1 MPLGHPLSYWCCH
14 TYRCNTEG
22 LTFGSP
28 RWSTFS
34 ATTNSASC
42 TDHHTCDPGEFVAV
56 QATTSSDRVCSQ
68 CHEGVTFSSGAN
80 ANTCTPLTLCDLG
93 TLVIAEPELYSDREC
108 EACPST
114 TFSASFNL
122 ADCSAWK
129 DCSAGE
135 FVSVF
140 PTSANDRVCSFT
152 RVGFEY
158 TANENQE
165 TPLPVT
171 KCGAGTM
178 CAQF

>member
-1 MPLGHPLSYWCCH
+1 MVGGVTRAVYRRSAG
-14 TYRCNTEG
+14 TYRHTVADVLPASTGCSCLIS
-22 LTFGSP
+22 LTL
-28 RWSTFS
+28 
-34 ATTNSASC
+34 SASL
-42 TDHHTCDPGEFVAV
+42 THT
-56 QATTSSDRVCSQ
+56 
-68 CHEGVTFSSGAN
+68 
-80 ANTCTPLTLCDLG
+80 NTG